1 MLTDKPVFPIIRPRG
16 GDFLYTE
23 NENEYY
29 YEEENHPIKLIPEL
43 VIKHEDFGFELID
56 KNYIIQRIH
65 INQPTE

>member
-1 MLTDKPVFPIIRPRG
+1 MYLLTFIYDCINIFEK
-16 GDFLYTE
+16 FLYTE